1 MATDLIEKLVAQWL
15 PEADVEFLTE
25 RCTEFAINVPVAKAD
40 NQQYLV
46 RLVSRH
52 LYSETLENAA
62 DQGKSVWLK
71 LFGDLG
77 TALGKGTP
85 KIEAPD
91 PGPNVG
97 GGNNAVGAVGG
108 VGTGNGQSSNVT
120 FHKLR
125 EFKINGTVDGGK
137 EGTLQYVSLYS
148 QIKLGEAANYTTP
161 EIIYGVIRAIPAAS
175 SFRTLL
181 ESNLEIDMAEFVK
194 MLRSHFK
201 EQDSDSALLEL
212 KSCYQMPNQGAHD
225 FCCRAIFLRDRVE
238 TIAEEEGSPWDQD
251 KLRKRLFRTISTG
264 LKQNSIKLELQPYL
278 SEDNGL
284 SDRQFLEKVALAEV
298 HDEER
303 LEKIKAKEAGIAAL
317 HTSGKAGSLHNSA
330 SQSSNASAK
339 AAKSAAAAA
348 GTEWS
353 PEIKEFM
360 KSVSCLTAK
369 IDQLSSHASEQS
381 EKIKTLEKFVTES
394 STPYKGPISPGFK
407 SGNQNNT
414 RRIFKCENCIA
425 QSVGYCKHCFK
436 CGKDTHKAKDCPE
449 N

>member
-25 RCTEFAINVPVAKAD
+25 RCTEFAINIPVAKAN

-46 RLVSRH
+46 KLVSRH

-77 TALGKGTP
+77 TALGKGAP
-85 KIEAPD
+85 KVEAPD

-97 GGNNAVGAVGG
+97 GGNSSTVGAVGG
-108 VGTGNGQSSNVT
+108 VGTGNGQPSSVT

-181 ESNLEIDMAEFVK
+181 ESNLDIDMVEFIK

-225 FCCRAIFLRDRVE
+225 FCCRAIFLRDWVE
-238 TIAEEEGSPWDQD
+238 VIAEEEGSPWDPD
-251 KLRKRLFRTISTG
+251 KLRKRLFCTNRTVQSWNYS
-264 LKQNSIKLELQPYL
+264 LLCQRY
-278 SEDNGL
+278 GL
-284 SDRQFLEKVALAEV
+284 SNRKFLDV
-298 HDEER
+298 
-303 LEKIKAKEAGIAAL
+303 G
-317 HTSGKAGSLHNSA
+317 
-330 SQSSNASAK
+330 
-339 AAKSAAAAA
+339 
-348 GTEWS
+348 
-353 PEIKEFM
+353 
-360 KSVSCLTAK
+360 
-369 IDQLSSHASEQS
+369 
-381 EKIKTLEKFVTES
+381 
-394 STPYKGPISPGFK
+394 GFK
-407 SGNQNNT
+407 CKLLG
-414 RRIFKCENCIA
+414 
-425 QSVGYCKHCFK
+425 VG
-436 CGKDTHKAKDCPE
+436 A
-449 N
+449 